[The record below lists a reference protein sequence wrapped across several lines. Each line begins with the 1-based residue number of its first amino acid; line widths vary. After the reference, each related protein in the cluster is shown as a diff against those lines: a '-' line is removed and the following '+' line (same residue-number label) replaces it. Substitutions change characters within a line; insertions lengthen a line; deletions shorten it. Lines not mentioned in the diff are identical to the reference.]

1 MNRPLGRLGAAAT
14 LGQHCPQMTQR
25 RCTVDQIF
33 NIKHHQK
40 IIEVNSVRVHLQVI
54 KSLIEGIIRTGEQ
67 VLDTEHHKNIIK
79 VNDVRVHIQGGFN
92 VTRTTHVLPT

>member
-1 MNRPLGRLGAAAT
+1 MPYTTGENVLDAE
-14 LGQHCPQMTQR
+14 
-25 RCTVDQIF
+25 
-33 NIKHHQK
+33 NNKK
-40 IIEVNSVRVHLQVI
+40 IIKVNDVRVHLQEI

-67 VLDTEHHKNIIK
+67 VLDTEHHKNVIK